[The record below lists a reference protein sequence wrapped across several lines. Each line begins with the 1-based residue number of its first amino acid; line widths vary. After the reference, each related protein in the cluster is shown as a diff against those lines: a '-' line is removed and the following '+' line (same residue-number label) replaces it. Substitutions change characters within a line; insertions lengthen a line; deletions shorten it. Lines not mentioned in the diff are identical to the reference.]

1 MVRREIRGCFP
12 RYDQACRVNISRQSA
27 MRNESQNVDR
37 LADIKPGITSNGFL
51 FALDLSESVAGSM
64 VDLDS
69 LVEDNTY
76 EDTSLDIQTMKVLK
90 AIYNCLS

>member
-1 MVRREIRGCFP
+1 
-12 RYDQACRVNISRQSA
+12 

-76 EDTSLDIQTMKVLK
+76 EDTSLGIQTMKVLK
-90 AIYNCLS
+90 AIYNCHS